1 EKEVIGTAFLEVSLL
16 TAESKAI
23 LLKNLMKRMQGLSVE
38 PYEINF
44 TDKTGETRYVEVKAK
59 KIDYAGQ
66 PADLVIFRDIT
77 RRKRNERR
85 LKEYSEKMEALVNDK
100 VKEVKESAQKL
111 RESEEKYR
119 KQFEEALDAIF
130 VADAETGILIDCN
143 RAASELVGR
152 EKPELVG
159 EHQRILHPSEEIKGE
174 FSRTYKQHLK
184 EKEGQI
190 LEAQVIT
197 KRGEIKDIAI
207 KANVFEFR
215 GKKLIQGIFR
225 DITERKKM
233 EVALKQE
240 RDMLEAVTENIGAGL
255 IIISKDYH
263 TLWAN
268 GFIKRYKGD
277 VEGKL
282 CYATLNTLDTTCP
295 DCGVKKVFENGAT
308 IDTHEYSSADING
321 RQYTVELIATPIKD
335 KDGNVLAALEFAV
348 DITEKKRMQS
358 ELAEYSQKLEKL
370 VEQRTEQLKR
380 TQAKLVK
387 SERLAAIGELAA
399 MVGHDLRNPLTG
411 IKGAAYYLKTK
422 HGAEIGAKGK
432 EILETI
438 EKAIDHSNKIINDLL
453 DYSKDLTLEHVN
465 TTPKLL
471 LKNALSLVEVPERI
485 KIIDATEDKLEIK
498 ADMVNMSRVFVNI
511 ITNAI
516 DAMTES
522 GTLTITSKAVKD
534 NVKIIFN
541 DTGTGMSEETLS
553 KLWSPL
559 FTTKA
564 KGMGFGLSICKR
576 IVEAHGGK
584 LSVESAIG
592 KGTTVTVTVPVNPK
606 PATEDEETSVF
617 NEPQLSVL
625 IPRKVET

>member
-1 EKEVIGTAFLEVSLL
+1 
-16 TAESKAI
+16 
-23 LLKNLMKRMQGLSVE
+23 
-38 PYEINF
+38 
-44 TDKTGETRYVEVKAK
+44 VEVKAK
-59 KIDYAGQ
+59 KMDYAGQ

-77 RRKRNERR
+77 RRKRNERL
-85 LKEYSEKMEALVNDK
+85 LKEYSEKMEALVDK
-100 VKEVKESAQKL
+100 KAIEIK
-111 RESEEKYR
+111 ESEEKFRNIVENSNDVVMLTLPDGIISYMSPACFSVLGYDPEDLVGKR
-119 KQFEEALDAIF
+119 PAIF
-130 VADAETGILIDCN
+130 
-143 RAASELVGR
+143 
-152 EKPELVG
+152 
-159 EHQRILHPSEEIKGE
+159 HPDDLENVNKTLSNALNGAKGSDFE
-174 FSRTYKQHLK
+174 YR
-184 EKEGQI
+184 
-190 LEAQVIT
+190 VIT
-197 KRGEIKDIAI
+197 KTGETRWVSHSWSPIIE
-207 KANVFEFR
+207 N
-215 GKKLIQGIFR
+215 GKVKLIVSVVRG
-225 DITERKKM
+225 ITERKKM

-255 IIISKDYH
+255 TIISRDYRI
-263 TLWAN
+263 LWVN
-268 GFIKRYKGD
+268 KFLKQVYGD
-277 VEGKL
+277 IEHKL
-282 CYATLNTLDTTCP
+282 CYLTYERRNEICP
-295 DCGVKKVFENGAT
+295 NCGVKKVWEEGAAY
-308 IDTHEYSSADING
+308 DAHETSIKDDKGNPVWI
-321 RQYTVELIATPIKD
+321 ELVVTPIKD
-335 KDGNVLAALEFAV
+335 KNGTVIAALELAV
-348 DITEKKRMQS
+348 DITEKKRLQS

-422 HGAEIGAKGK
+422 HGAELGAKGK

-465 TTPKLL
+465 TNPKLL

-498 ADMVNMSRVFVNI
+498 VDMVNMSRVFVNI

-516 DAMTES
+516 DAMPES

-584 LSVESAIG
+584 ISVESIIG
-592 KGTTVTVTVPVNPK
+592 KGTTVTVTIPINPETV
-606 PATEDEETSVF
+606 TENEETSVF
-617 NEPQLSVL
+617 NEPKVSVL
-625 IPRKVET
+625 MPQKVETR